1 LPGRLS
7 NKGLE
12 ARAQNKSPA
21 YSLFSSGGTMH
32 SQIPRKSRIFALLI
46 GIDRYLLNALPDGT
60 SYASLG
66 GCVRDITEVEAF
78 LKRKL
83 QLPDQQIIKLT
94 ASNGG
99 TTEPREPREQW
110 PTYENMVAAFHQ
122 VTQIAQAGDQVYI
135 HYSGHGGRT
144 QPTLLPERKGE
155 HGFDEA
161 LVPTDIGNSTARY
174 LRDVEMAHLLRAM
187 VDKGLIVTI
196 VLDSCHSGSATRGV
210 SGDTVRGLSTI
221 DTTSRP
227 MESLVASRDMLAET
241 WRLLDTGV
249 TRGFQLGSGWLPEVK
264 DYVLLAACRATES
277 AYEHRFDQSGK
288 QGVLTYWFLDSLR
301 QLRPGLT
308 FKQLH
313 DRVLAK
319 VHSEFVLQTPQLQGD
334 ASRTVLGVE
343 HIQPLYSVNV
353 MRVEPVQKR
362 LLLNVGQVH
371 AIRKGAQFM
380 KYPPDATD
388 FAQVSQRQALVEIT
402 ELGATD
408 SWATVLTSFRPEP
421 IQQGAQAVLIEL
433 GSIRLRRTVRLV
445 YQPHLPAAIAQNQAL
460 KQVEQAI
467 LQFGKG
473 FITLAGPDETT
484 DYQVAI
490 TTTGTYEIWDPAGAP
505 LANLRPALFIE
516 QNGAAEQVVHR
527 LVHLT
532 KYRNI
537 LQLENAD
544 ITSPLAGKLPVE
556 LAGVQTEYDPQDRP
570 EPQPFRDPGDT
581 PVLKPG
587 EWTFLRVKNTSPQ
600 VLNVTVLDLGPDWS
614 INQIYPSR
622 QDTLSMTFDPGQ
634 VMLFPLQA
642 YLPEG
647 YTDALDILKVFAT
660 VGSTNF
666 RWLELPTLDQPYVSK
681 GTRGVPRN
689 ALEQLLA
696 LLTAEESR
704 TRHLNPAVYPT
715 GEWVTAQVEV
725 RVAGTESSL

>member
-1 LPGRLS
+1 
-7 NKGLE
+7 
-12 ARAQNKSPA
+12 
-21 YSLFSSGGTMH
+21 MH
-32 SQIPRKSRIFALLI
+32 SKIPKGSRIYALLI
-46 GIDRYLLNALPDGT
+46 GIDCYLPNVLPDGS
-60 SYASLG
+60 SYSSLG

-78 LKRKL
+78 LNRKL

-94 ASNGG
+94 ASNSG
-99 TTEPREPREQW
+99 TTEPKEPREQW
-110 PTYENMVAAFHQ
+110 PTYENMVAAFNQ
-122 VTQIAQAGDQVYI
+122 VTHLAQAGDQVYI

-144 QPTLLPERKGE
+144 QPTLLPEQKGVS
-155 HGFDEA
+155 GFDEA

-174 LRDVEMAHLLRAM
+174 LRDVEMAHVLRTM

-210 SGDTVRGLSTI
+210 SGDTVRGLNTI

-227 MESLVASRDMLAET
+227 LESLVASRDMLAET

-288 QGVLTYWFLDSLR
+288 HGVLTYWFLDSLR

-343 HIQPLYSVNV
+343 HIQPFYAVNV
-353 MRVEPVQKR
+353 MRVEPVRKR
-362 LLLNVGQVH
+362 LLLNAGQVH
-371 AIRKGAQFM
+371 ALRKGAQFIV
-380 KYPPDATD
+380 YPPDATD
-388 FAQVSQRQALVEIT
+388 FTQSNLRQALIEIT

-408 SWATVLTSFRPEP
+408 SWATVLTSFLLEP
-421 IQQGAQAVLIEL
+421 IQQGAQAVLIDP
-433 GSIRLRRTVRLV
+433 GSIRLRRIVRLV
-445 YQPHLPAAIAQNQAL
+445 HQPDLPLTIEQDQVL

-467 LQFGKG
+467 LQHGKG
-473 FITLAGPDETT
+473 FITLAGPDDTT
-484 DYQVAI
+484 DYQVAV
-490 TTTGTYEIWDPAGAP
+490 TAAGTYEIWDPAGAP
-505 LANLRPALFIE
+505 IAHLRPALSIE
-516 QNGAAEQVVHR
+516 RHGAAERVVRR

-544 ITSPLAGKLPVE
+544 ITSPLAGKLAVD
-556 LAGVQTEYDPQDRP
+556 LAGVQAEYDPQDRP
-570 EPQPFRDPGDT
+570 EPQPFRDSGNT
-581 PVLKPG
+581 PILKPG
-587 EWTFLRVKNTSPQ
+587 AWTFLRVKNASPQ

-614 INQIYPSR
+614 ITQIYPSQ
-622 QDTLSMTFDPGQ
+622 QDTLTMTFDPGQ
-634 VMLFPLQA
+634 EILFPLQA

-647 YTDALDILKVFAT
+647 YTNALDILKVFAT

-666 RWLELPTLDQPYVSK
+666 RWLELPALDQPSVSK
-681 GTRGVPRN
+681 GTRGAPRN
-689 ALEQLLA
+689 ALEQLMA
-696 LLTAEESR
+696 LLATEESR
-704 TRHLNPAVYPT
+704 TRQLNHAVYPT

-725 RVAGTESSL
+725 RVAGIESSL

>member
-1 LPGRLS
+1 MPEEALKQGARGTSAEQVTWLRPLP
-7 NKGLE
+7 
-12 ARAQNKSPA
+12 
-21 YSLFSSGGTMH
+21 SGGTMH
-32 SQIPRKSRIFALLI
+32 SKIPRESRIYALLI
-46 GIDRYLLNALPDGT
+46 GIDCYLPNALPDGS

-78 LKRKL
+78 LNGKL
-83 QLPDQQIIKLT
+83 RLQDQQIIKLT

-99 TTEPREPREQW
+99 TTEPHEPREQW
-110 PTYENMVAAFHQ
+110 PAYENMVAAFHKVAQ
-122 VTQIAQAGDQVYI
+122 LAQAGDQVYI

-144 QPTLLPERKGE
+144 QPTLLPEQKGVN
-155 HGFDEA
+155 GFDEA
-161 LVPTDIGNSTARY
+161 LVPTDIGNSTTRY
-174 LRDVEMAHLLRAM
+174 LRDVEMAHLLRTM

-196 VLDSCHSGSATRGV
+196 VLDSCHSGSATRGA

-241 WRLLDTGV
+241 WRLLDRGG

-277 AYEHRFDQSGK
+277 AYEHRFEQSGK
-288 QGVLTYWFLDSLR
+288 HGVLTYWFLDSLK

-313 DRVLAK
+313 DRILAK

-334 ASRTVLGVE
+334 ANRTVFGVE
-343 HIQPLYSVNV
+343 HIQPFYAVNV

-362 LLLNVGQVH
+362 LLLNGGQVH
-371 AIRKGAQFM
+371 AIRKGAQFII
-380 KYPPDATD
+380 YPPDATD

-421 IQQGAQAVLIEL
+421 IQQGAQAVLIDP

-445 YQPHLPAAIAQNQAL
+445 KQPHLPATIAQDQAL

-467 LQFGKG
+467 LQHGKG

-484 DYQVAI
+484 DYQVTI
-490 TTTGTYEIWDPAGAP
+490 TATGNYEIWDPAGVP
-505 LANLRPALFIE
+505 L
-516 QNGAAEQVVHR
+516 
-527 LVHLT
+527 
-532 KYRNI
+532 
-537 LQLENAD
+537 
-544 ITSPLAGKLPVE
+544 
-556 LAGVQTEYDPQDRP
+556 PQDRP

-600 VLNVTVLDLGPDWS
+600 VLNVTVLDLGPGWS
-614 INQIYPSR
+614 ITQIYPSR

-634 VMLFPLQA
+634 EMLFPLQA

-666 RWLELPTLDQPYVSK
+666 RWLELPALDQPFVSK

-689 ALEQLLA
+689 ALEQLL
-696 LLTAEESR
+696 
-704 TRHLNPAVYPT
+704 
-715 GEWVTAQVEV
+715 EWVTAQVEV

>member
-1 LPGRLS
+1 LP
-7 NKGLE
+7 
-12 ARAQNKSPA
+12 
-21 YSLFSSGGTMH
+21 
-32 SQIPRKSRIFALLI
+32 
-46 GIDRYLLNALPDGT
+46 NALPDGS

-78 LKRKL
+78 LNGKL
-83 QLPDQQIIKLT
+83 RLQDQQIIKLT

-99 TTEPREPREQW
+99 TTEPHEPREQW
-110 PTYENMVAAFHQ
+110 PAYENMVAAFHKVAQ
-122 VTQIAQAGDQVYI
+122 LAQAGDQVYI

-144 QPTLLPERKGE
+144 QPTLLPEQKGVN
-155 HGFDEA
+155 GFDEA
-161 LVPTDIGNSTARY
+161 LVPTDIGNSTTRY
-174 LRDVEMAHLLRAM
+174 LRDVEMAHLLRTM

-196 VLDSCHSGSATRGV
+196 VLDSCHSGSATRGA

-241 WRLLDTGV
+241 WRLLDRGG

-277 AYEHRFDQSGK
+277 AYEHRFEQSGK
-288 QGVLTYWFLDSLR
+288 HGVLTYWFLDSLK

-313 DRVLAK
+313 DRILAK

-334 ASRTVLGVE
+334 ANRTVFGVE
-343 HIQPLYSVNV
+343 HIQPFYAVNV

-362 LLLNVGQVH
+362 LLLNGGQVH
-371 AIRKGAQFM
+371 AIRKGAQFII
-380 KYPPDATD
+380 YPPDATD

-421 IQQGAQAVLIEL
+421 IQQGAQAVLIDP

-445 YQPHLPAAIAQNQAL
+445 KQPHLPATIAQDQAL

-467 LQFGKG
+467 LQHGKG

-484 DYQVAI
+484 DYQVTI
-490 TTTGTYEIWDPAGAP
+490 TATGNYEIWDPAGVP
-505 LANLRPALFIE
+505 LANVRPVQSIE
-516 QNGAAEQVVHR
+516 QSGAAEQVARR

-532 KYRNI
+532 KYRNT
-537 LQLENAD
+537 LQLDNAD
-544 ITSPLAGKLPVE
+544 ITSPLAGNLLVE
-556 LAGVQTEYDPQDRP
+556 LAGVQAAYDPQDRP

-614 INQIYPSR
+614 ITQIYPSR

-634 VMLFPLQA
+634 EMLFPLQA

-666 RWLELPTLDQPYVSK
+666 RWLELPALDQPFVSK

-696 LLTAEESR
+696 LFAAEESR